1 MNLKLTVVRGWWPAF
16 SLQGNIHHLKINL
29 LLLLLLWSWLPYF
42 EGGIMALV
50 LKNSS
55 LS

>member
-1 MNLKLTVVRGWWPAF
+1 MNLKLTVVRGWWRAF

-29 LLLLLLWSWLPYF
+29 LLLLSWLPYF
-42 EGGIMALV
+42 DGGVMALM
-50 LKNSS
+50 LKNAS